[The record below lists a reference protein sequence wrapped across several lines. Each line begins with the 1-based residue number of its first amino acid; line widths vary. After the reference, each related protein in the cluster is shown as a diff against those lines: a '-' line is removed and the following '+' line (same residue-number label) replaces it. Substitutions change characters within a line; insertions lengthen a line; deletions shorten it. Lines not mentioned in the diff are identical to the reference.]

1 MPGLKSVWYRI
12 QEEVRH
18 GLAMNPPLVPTDA
31 DQKIIDKI
39 AAYIIKRKMTTAA
52 ILFLE
57 TGKPLNFVASQ
68 FLVFIQPFATFL
80 LNQQE
85 YERFTRILEHRQ
97 GVELLI
103 QAINRAD
110 TEGLASFM
118 RDEETPEETD
128 RGDQEE
134 TRT

>member
-1 MPGLKSVWYRI
+1 
-12 QEEVRH
+12 
-18 GLAMNPPLVPTDA
+18 MNPPLVPTD
-31 DQKIIDKI
+31 DDRKIIDKI
-39 AAYIIKRKMTTAA
+39 AAYIVKRKLTTAA

-85 YERFTRILEHRQ
+85 YERFTRTLEHRQ

-110 TEGLASFM
+110 ADGFASFM
-118 RDEETPEETD
+118 REDESSEKTD